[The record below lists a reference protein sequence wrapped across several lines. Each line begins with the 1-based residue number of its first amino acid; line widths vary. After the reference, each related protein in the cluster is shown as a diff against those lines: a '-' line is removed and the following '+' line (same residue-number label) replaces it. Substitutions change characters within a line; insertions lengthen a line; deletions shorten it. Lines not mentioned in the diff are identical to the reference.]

1 METEHDES
9 GAGEEAAPP
18 PVPAP
23 TPTSLSLPVPSSIL
37 APPVPTIPI
46 YHLQQTAPDAISSL
60 LTTGHDDENE
70 NEMNNSDGGGGGE
83 YMNGNMLNVDTCLA
97 LNSNNRTLDW
107 SNSLFRPV
115 SRFSMTN
122 RRECKSTSDEAST
135 FEVNALAIDPAPT
148 SSPFMSNDY
157 DKSSLMP
164 LHAISP
170 ARYQP
175 THHLRPRIP
184 HHSHGHGHHA
194 NLRFLD
200 MVKQKPKPVTNSPSP
215 TVASAAAAGPS
226 WSLSNAKS
234 FYGQFGLNPS
244 LFNLS
249 RVKGSSSATRE
260 TVQINSTCHVTTNK
274 FHRMGAST
282 SSSMKERKFVKRL
295 SSSNK
300 FGIESLNKKHGD
312 CKLPGLGGALLDC
325 LLFFKKISTDFSNS
339 TDNYNKKL
347 FHAVLNEDAKAG
359 KLVKPNKD
367 DDWKRRVSFLNHDL
381 RACSERPS

>member
-1 METEHDES
+1 METEHDE
-9 GAGEEAAPP
+9 GGGGGEEAPP

-23 TPTSLSLPVPSSIL
+23 TPISLSLPVPSSIL
-37 APPVPTIPI
+37 ASPMPTIPI
-46 YHLQQTAPDAISSL
+46 YHLQQTAPDAINS
-60 LTTGHDDENE
+60 LTTGCHDDDDE
-70 NEMNNSDGGGGGE
+70 NEMNNSGHGGGGGGE

-97 LNSNNRTLDW
+97 LNSTNRTLDW

-148 SSPFMSNDY
+148 SSPFMSTNDY
-157 DKSSLMP
+157 DKSLMP

-175 THHLRPRIP
+175 THLRPRIP
-184 HHSHGHGHHA
+184 HHHSHGHGHHA

-200 MVKQKPKPVTNSPSP
+200 MVKQKPKPVANSASP
-215 TVASAAAAGPS
+215 QAAAASAGAPS

-249 RVKGSSSATRE
+249 RVKGSSPATRE
-260 TVQINSTCHVTTNK
+260 TSVQLNSTCHVTTNK
-274 FHRMGAST
+274 FHRMGASA
-282 SSSMKERKFVKRL
+282 SSSLKERKFVKRL

-312 CKLPGLGGALLDC
+312 CKC
-325 LLFFKKISTDFSNS
+325 RLF
-339 TDNYNKKL
+339 
-347 FHAVLNEDAKAG
+347 
-359 KLVKPNKD
+359 
-367 DDWKRRVSFLNHDL
+367 
-381 RACSERPS
+381 